1 MVHSKYSLLLENILD
16 PVKLSGDSYLRKLTT
31 NHKSPVLN
39 SNNRHSTRQLT
50 VEVQTVKRFSLNI
63 APMALKERMIHCNGE
78 KQLHKRTNFSQVYI
92 LISLSFRRFN
102 TLVFSLLLK
111 GKNDLK

>member
-39 SNNRHSTRQLT
+39 SNNRHSTRQVT
-50 VEVQTVKRFSLNI
+50 VEVQTVNRFSLNI
-63 APMALKERMIHCNGE
+63 APMALKERYTVTAKNSCTKE
-78 KQLHKRTNFSQVYI
+78 
-92 LISLSFRRFN
+92 
-102 TLVFSLLLK
+102 LVFLK
-111 GKNDLK
+111 STF